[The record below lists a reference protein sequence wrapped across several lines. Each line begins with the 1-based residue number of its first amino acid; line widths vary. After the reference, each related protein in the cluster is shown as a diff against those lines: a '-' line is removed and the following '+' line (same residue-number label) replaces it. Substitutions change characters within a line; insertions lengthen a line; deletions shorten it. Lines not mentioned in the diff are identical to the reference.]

1 MSRSDFH
8 NRLSAIS
15 VRRARSEPDVLRDAA
30 LKEPTNHSGLFKFAF
45 YVGAVVSFG
54 AGFLATSLFTSNGS
68 AIVEAVN
75 SYLFFSDAEKTDISE
90 GFSNLMAGQKEHV
103 SQEEL
108 DAFVNE
114 TISGENGDLVFDL
127 FLHSTARTA
136 ALFGVFFVLF
146 VIELALNRMYRF
158 IDSRLIGI
166 ITFFGGLTALIL
178 FQLGVIHA

>member
-1 MSRSDFH
+1 MSRTDFH
-8 NRLSAIS
+8 KRLSAIS
-15 VRRARSEPDVLRDAA
+15 VQRARSEQDVPSDAT
-30 LKEPTNHSGLFKFAF
+30 LPQPVDQSGLFKFAF
-45 YVGAVVSFG
+45 YVGAVVSFS
-54 AGFLATSLFTSNGS
+54 AGFLATSLIASNWD
-68 AIVEAVN
+68 AIVEASN
-75 SYLFFSDAEKTDISE
+75 SYLFINDTEKTDISE

-127 FLHSTARTA
+127 FLHTSARTA
-136 ALFGVFFVLF
+136 VLFGMFFVLF
-146 VIELALNRMYRF
+146 VIELALNRIYRF

-178 FQLGVIHA
+178 FQLGVINA